1 VAQDD
6 NMTYAERTPAERFE
20 IATYGCTI
28 PQMREAIEEGLNTGR
43 HKDSI
48 VFAKSLISDAQDEM
62 APDDIHD
69 AYQTLNRALY
79 VLTYYC

>member
-1 VAQDD
+1 MND
-6 NMTYAERTPAERFE
+6 NILATYVRTPVERFE

-28 PQMREAIEEGLNTGR
+28 PQMREAIQEGLDTGR
-43 HKDSI
+43 HETGI
-48 VFAKSLISDAQDEM
+48 AFAKSLISDAQDEM

-79 VLTYYC
+79 VLTNYC